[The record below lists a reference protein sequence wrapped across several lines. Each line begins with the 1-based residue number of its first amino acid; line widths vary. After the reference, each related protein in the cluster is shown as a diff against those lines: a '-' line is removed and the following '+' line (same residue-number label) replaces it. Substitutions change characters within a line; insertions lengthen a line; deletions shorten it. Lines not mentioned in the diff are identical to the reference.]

1 MLGLAYKENTHSTKN
16 SPSLAF
22 LEHLRGRA
30 VKVHDPVVPATVAPW
45 TTGAAD
51 PLAAASGADVL
62 VIATPWPQYREL
74 RPADLAR
81 VMKGRT
87 VLDPYRV
94 LDGEACA
101 AVGLTYHT
109 LGMPPLAPA
118 A

>member
-1 MLGLAYKENTHSTKN
+1 MALLD
-16 SPSLAF
+16 
-22 LEHLRGRA
+22 HLRGVP
-30 VKVHDPVVPATVAPW
+30 VKVHDPVVPASVVPW
-45 TTGAAD
+45 ATGAAD
-51 PLAAASGADVL
+51 PLATATGADVL

-74 RPADLAR
+74 QPADLAR

-94 LDGEACA
+94 LDGPACA
-101 AVGLTYHT
+101 AAGLTYHT

>member
-1 MLGLAYKENTHSTKN
+1 MDD
-16 SPSLAF
+16 
-22 LEHLRGRA
+22 RGRRSSC
-30 VKVHDPVVPATVAPW
+30 
-45 TTGAAD
+45 G
-51 PLAAASGADVL
+51 GDVL